1 MTHERHTLYAT
12 ALSIASSPGLMKIW
26 DRIKD
31 APPDEAYASLEAAG
45 APTAQ
50 EMIAHRYP
58 GSPVEAAKKIADA
71 CARREIRVV
80 TLWDADYP
88 PLLREISK
96 PPLVLYCRGAL
107 PSRACISIV
116 GTRSADVASRSI
128 ARRIAREIS
137 QEGFAIASGMAVG
150 IDREAHLG
158 ALDAGG
164 MTIGVLA
171 NGIDVIYPAQNCD
184 LYREILRRKGSGLVS
199 EYPPGIRAG
208 KWTFARRNRIIS
220 GISKATVIV
229 QAGEKSGA
237 LITARYAVEQNRE
250 VYVCAGPAYDGNYA
264 GCHGLIRG
272 GANLISSADDILDD
286 LIPRRH
292 IRKAAMEAAEC
303 APKAAPY
310 PPAPPPCEPGSLEE
324 HILRL
329 ASKEHLDVDSIARMT
344 GAPVARVREALSSLE
359 LSGAV
364 IMEGNAVL
372 VSQKL

>member
-50 EMIAHRYP
+50 EMIANRYP

-137 QEGFAIASGMAVG
+137 QEGFAIASGHG
-150 IDREAHLG
+150 GRHRPRGRTWGRWLQ
-158 ALDAGG
+158 GG

-171 NGIDVIYPAQNCD
+171 TGSTSSIRRRNCD
-184 LYREILRRKGSGLVS
+184 LYREILPAEKAQALFRNIRGH
-199 EYPPGIRAG
+199 RAG
-208 KWTFARRNRIIS
+208 MWTFARRNRIIS

-229 QAGEKSGA
+229 QAGEKRGRSLPRATRWTEQGGLCLRGA
-237 LITARYAVEQNRE
+237 SLRRQLCRL
-250 VYVCAGPAYDGNYA
+250 PWP
-264 GCHGLIRG
+264 H
-272 GANLISSADDILDD
+272 
-286 LIPRRH
+286 PRRREPH
-292 IRKAAMEAAEC
+292 LLGGRHPGRSHSKAAHPQSGHGSGGMRSESGPVSPSPAAV
-303 APKAAPY
+303 
-310 PPAPPPCEPGSLEE
+310 
-324 HILRL
+324 R
-329 ASKEHLDVDSIARMT
+329 T
-344 GAPVARVREALSSLE
+344 GFS
-359 LSGAV
+359 
-364 IMEGNAVL
+364 
-372 VSQKL
+372 